1 MSSIRSDQ
9 QSTKSSTE
17 PVFVPVTGSG
27 RKTDHLKVVPECR
40 CLRDRIREAVERM
53 AASLDRSRPLVRH
66 EVENLARRILTE
78 LDLSEGYMGWTMVA
92 IGSAFWRDQV
102 AGVPTDRRL
111 LLLPRC
117 MRDAAVCPA
126 EMTVDG
132 LQCVDCGA
140 CSLSAL
146 KNEAQSLGYRVMI
159 AEGSPAV
166 MKIILGG
173 HVDAVLGVSCLDV
186 LERTFDKILLAGIP
200 CMAESLLS
208 GGCENTS
215 ADEDRIREL
224 FATPYRPAEVH
235 TRSYVHLMRCA
246 AQLFET
252 DELARLLPSRAGG
265 PILGPLTD
273 ERLDALDPIQCTEAI
288 AYDFLA
294 RGGKHSRPFITL
306 AAYDALSGDRC
317 TGADGGSRVEEI
329 PAVVKRMALAIE
341 SFHKASLVHDD
352 IEDDDAFRYD
362 SPTLHRRHGTATAIN
377 VGDYL
382 VGVGYRL
389 VSSSNVDMPPETT
402 SDLLAIF
409 SAAHTRLCEGQGA
422 ELIWRDAREKRLEPI
437 DALKIYALKTAP
449 AFQAALLAGLRLAG
463 PVDELV
469 ESADRFSKHLGIAY
483 QILNDLDDWN
493 DPRDGVMSGK
503 KTRGDDLLSGRPT
516 ILWALALQ
524 SLDAS
529 DADRLLRTI
538 ASDEPVVARIGTA
551 LELYKKA
558 DVFNKAEQMVARHA
572 ARALEVADAIGNRPL
587 THLMHFLVDA
597 ILDRRPLAINEG

>member
-1 MSSIRSDQ
+1 VSSIRSDQ
-9 QSTKSSTE
+9 QTPKSSSD

-27 RKTDHLKVVPECR
+27 RSTDHLKVVPECR
-40 CLRDRIREAVERM
+40 CLRDRIREAVDQL
-53 AASLDRSRPLVRH
+53 ADGLDRTRPMVRH
-66 EVENLARRILTE
+66 EIENLARQILIE
-78 LDLSEGYMGWTMVA
+78 LDLSEGYTGWTMVA

-102 AGVPTDRRL
+102 AGIPHDRRL

-117 MRDAAVCPA
+117 MRDTAVCPA

-140 CSLSAL
+140 CSLTTL
-146 KNEAQSLGYRVMI
+146 KSEAESLGYRVMI

-186 LERTFDKILLAGIP
+186 LERTLDKILLAGIP
-200 CMAESLLS
+200 CMAEPLLS
-208 GGCENTS
+208 GGCEETE

-224 FATPYRPAEVH
+224 FRTPYRKAEVH

-246 AQLFET
+246 ARLFESS
-252 DELARLLPSRAGG
+252 ELAELLPSRRSESS
-265 PILGPLTD
+265 LGPMTD
-273 ERLDALDPIQCTEAI
+273 ERLDALDPIECTEAI

-317 TGADGGSRVEEI
+317 TGPDGGRQVDQI
-329 PAVVKRMALAIE
+329 PAVVRRMALAIE

-362 SPTLHRRHGTATAIN
+362 SPTLHRRHGMATAIN
-377 VGDYL
+377 VGDFL

-389 VSSSNVDMPPETT
+389 VSSSSTDMPAETT
-402 SDLLAIF
+402 ADLLSLF
-409 SAAHTRLCEGQGA
+409 SSAHTRLCEGQGA
-422 ELIWRDAREKRLEPI
+422 ELIWRDARKKRLEPI
-437 DALKIYALKTAP
+437 DALKIYSLKTAP

-463 PVDELV
+463 PVDELT
-469 ESADRFSKHLGIAY
+469 ESADRFSRHLGIAY

-493 DPRDGVMSGK
+493 DPRDGVMAGK
-503 KTRGDDLLSGRPT
+503 KTCADDLLSGRPT

-524 SLDAS
+524 SLDSS
-529 DADRLLRTI
+529 DADRLLATVE
-538 ASDEPVVARIGTA
+538 SDEPPKKRIADA
-551 LELYKKA
+551 LALYQKA
-558 DVFNKAEQMVARHA
+558 DVFTKAEQLVARHA
-572 ARALEVADAIGNRPL
+572 ARAIEAADAIGNQPL
-587 THLMHFLVDA
+587 AHLMHFLVDA